1 MSDMDVDAMRRG
13 HEVKDVRPEHY
24 LEAIYVLSRSGRV
37 TLSALA
43 EALGVKPSSAQK
55 MLRRL
60 DELGYITYKG
70 REGIEIT
77 ERGLA
82 VLEGLDRAHKTLA
95 EFFRLIG
102 VDDELAE
109 IEAEKLE
116 HVMDPRVVERIAKL
130 AEALKRLSEALA

>member
-1 MSDMDVDAMRRG
+1 MDVDAMRRG

-24 LEAIYVLSRSGRV
+24 LEAIYALSRSGRV

-116 HVMDPRVVERIAKL
+116 HVMDPRVVERIARL

>member
-1 MSDMDVDAMRRG
+1 MDVDAMRRG
-13 HEVKDVRPEHY
+13 HEMKDVRPEHY

>member
-1 MSDMDVDAMRRG
+1 MDVDAMRRG

-43 EALGVKPSSAQK
+43 EVLGVKPSSAQK

>member
-1 MSDMDVDAMRRG
+1 MDVDAMRKG

>member
-1 MSDMDVDAMRRG
+1 MDVDAMRRG

>member
-1 MSDMDVDAMRRG
+1 MDVDSMRKG

-24 LEAIYVLSRSGRV
+24 LEAIYALSRSGRV

-43 EALGVKPSSAQK
+43 EVLGVKPSSAQK

-60 DELGYITYKG
+60 DELGYITYRG

-130 AEALKRLSEALA
+130 AEALKQLSEALA